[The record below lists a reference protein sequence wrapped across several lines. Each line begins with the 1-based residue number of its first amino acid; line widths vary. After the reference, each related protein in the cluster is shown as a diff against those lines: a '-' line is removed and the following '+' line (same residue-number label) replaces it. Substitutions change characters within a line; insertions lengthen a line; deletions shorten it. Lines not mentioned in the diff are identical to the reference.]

1 MNQRRM
7 RRGIGDVQSD
17 YGSNYSNAA
26 DQSNGGDSFDP
37 ALERLQ
43 TLTMQTQLNQ
53 FPSALP
59 RLAVDGNWGANTQ
72 ARLEEFQQ
80 QHGLAV
86 TGLDDDATYTVLA
99 AGYTPTGGA
108 QNNNNQPPRQNS
120 QNPFATLT
128 TNEKY
133 VLGGAAA
140 LIVLALVMEGHS

>member
-1 MNQRRM
+1 M
-7 RRGIGDVQSD
+7 GDVQSG
-17 YGSNYSNAA
+17 YGS
-26 DQSNGGDSFDP
+26 DQSNGDDWIT
-37 ALERLQ
+37 LEEDRRLS
-43 TLTMQTQLNQ
+43 LILQTQLNQ

-59 RLAVDGNWGANTQ
+59 RLAVDGNWGADTQ

-99 AGYTPTGGA
+99 SYTPTGGGA

-133 VLGGAAA
+133 VLGGIAA
-140 LIVLALVMEGHS
+140 LLVVALVMEGHSRK